1 MSFKDMVQ
9 QDRGIFLNIDEF
21 GEVHRVEG
29 QNITVVIDDNTLRER
44 QGGAEVG
51 VAEVGVAESSLLLF
65 AYVEDLPPRREA
77 GESINVDGREYIVD
91 DWSEDMGIA
100 QVALGQNRT
109 G

>member
-9 QDRGIFLNIDEF
+9 RDRSIFLNIDEF
-21 GEVHRVEG
+21 GEVHKVEG
-29 QNITVVIDDNTLRER
+29 RNITVVIDDNTLRER
-44 QGGAEVG
+44 QGG
-51 VAEVGVAESSLLLF
+51 AEVGVAESSLLLF

>member
-44 QGGAEVG
+44 QGG
-51 VAEVGVAESSLLLF
+51 AEVGVAESSLLLF

>member
-51 VAEVGVAESSLLLF
+51 VAESSLMLF

>member
-51 VAEVGVAESSLLLF
+51 VAESSLLLF

-77 GESINVDGREYIVD
+77 GESINVDGREYIVN